1 MTRHLRALA
10 APIADDLAAQDA
22 SLDHDC
28 PACNATRDTYC
39 VNPKTGHHLHNRVSH
54 WQRVKAAAQIEDQT

>member
-22 SLDHDC
+22 SLNIDC
-28 PACNATRDTYC
+28 PACGAVRDAYC
-39 VNPKTGHHLHNRVSH
+39 TNPLTGLHLHNRVSH
-54 WQRVKAAAQIEDQT
+54 WQRVRAAQKPGDQT